1 MLTAQVLALVL
12 TASPLTQQ
20 LSPSAAEPQLSS
32 SRAARFAGALLGGIV
47 GFAAPLAISSVTA
60 PCVGCLDAAQVLLGA
75 SAPVLS
81 MVGASIGFALMGGE
95 ASAGVAGLGMVA
107 GMLLSLVF
115 LAVGAELIS
124 DNPGVAS
131 FTRLPKLL
139 LLVGA
144 GALTVGTEALFLSLR
159 DDVLRANPEKASPT
173 RRVALTVT
181 AAALT
186 SLVAVSLVGF
196 ANLLPFPLNVVSG
209 FAGLGLGLAMPLI
222 PFAVHKGQG
231 GAGSLLSAYAG
242 WLAMAGAGAIGG
254 LLLTQSGGLL
264 TTPPL
269 NNIATTT
276 AIGAAAVLASVA
288 VPLTLEWSHHT
299 ADAPPVVES
308 VTASLAPIPGGGQ
321 VMLGGRF

>member
-12 TASPLTQQ
+12 TASPLTEP
-20 LSPSAAEPQLSS
+20 SPSAPEPQLSS
-32 SRAARFAGALLGGIV
+32 ARAARFAGALLGGLV
-47 GFAAPLAISSVTA
+47 GFAVPLTVSSVTAA
-60 PCVGCLDAAQVLLGA
+60 PCVGCVDTAQVLLGA

-81 MVGASIGFALMGGE
+81 MVGASLGFALMGGE
-95 ASAGVAGLGMVA
+95 ASAGVASLGLVA

-115 LAVGAELIS
+115 LVVGSELIADS
-124 DNPGVAS
+124 LAAAS
-131 FTRLPKLL
+131 VTPLPKLL

-144 GALTVGTEALFLSLR
+144 GALTVGTQALFLSLR
-159 DDVLRANPEKASPT
+159 DDAVRADPAKTSPT

-186 SLVAVSLVGF
+186 SLVAVALAGF
-196 ANLLPFPLNVVSG
+196 ASLLPFPLNVVSG
-209 FAGLGLGLAMPLI
+209 FGGLGLGLAMPLI

-242 WLAMAGAGAIGG
+242 WLVMAGAGALGG
-254 LLLTQSGGLL
+254 LLLTQSGGLR
-264 TTPPL
+264 TTPL
-269 NNIATTT
+269 NNVATATV
-276 AIGAAAVLASVA
+276 IGTAAVLASVA
-288 VPLTLEWSHHT
+288 VPLMLEWSHHA